1 MAEEIRIHLLGR
13 PSVQSRSQPIKIAS
27 HKAKALLW
35 YLASQPN
42 QEFSRTHLAA
52 LLWADSSEQEGRQ
65 SLSTTL
71 NRLRR
76 ALPCCPIEAHND
88 RLSWRGSSEVWV
100 DTTHFHTLT
109 ASAGDTAALAEAVTL
124 WRGSF
129 LEGYSVPQAEAYEA

>member
-1 MAEEIRIHLLGR
+1 LLGR
-13 PSVQSRSQPIKIAS
+13 PSVESRSGPVKIAS

-42 QEFSRTHLAA
+42 QEFSRSHLAA

-71 NRLRR
+71 NRLRQ

-88 RLSWRGSSEVWV
+88 RLSWYESSDVWV
-100 DTTHFHTLT
+100 DTTLFRKLT
-109 ASAGDTAALAEAVTL
+109 TGTTDIATLAEAVEL
-124 WRGSF
+124 WRGPF
-129 LEGYSVPQAEAYEA
+129 LEGYSVPQAEAYEGWLQQEAQQ